1 MILSRISHAVRTQ
14 NWFAVALEFVIVIAG
29 VVIGFQVSAW
39 NEQRE
44 AVARAEVLTVR
55 LIEDMRAERWRVAGV
70 DAYNAQV
77 AANARRAVEALE
89 GRRTVGDETLVIE
102 AFRATQIYNF
112 ATIRATYD
120 ELVATGTINLI
131 ADPALI
137 AAATE
142 YYSVTSQEGGTL
154 DPDRPYRRAF
164 FELADQALFLSLA
177 DSCGESPDI
186 MIGDYAA
193 LPQFLDFPCEI
204 DGHDAEIAALAERL
218 RESDVISPLLRH
230 RAIEAAIESRNQ
242 RYWQDMFQRILDP
255 LEAAP

>member
-1 MILSRISHAVRTQ
+1 MILDNLTRAFKTQ
-14 NWFAVALEFVIVIAG
+14 NWLAVATEFVIVIAG

-55 LIEDMRAERWRVAGV
+55 LIEDLRAERWRVDGV
-70 DAYNAQV
+70 DFYNAQV
-77 AANARRAVEALE
+77 AANARRAIEALE
-89 GRRTVGDETLVIE
+89 GRRTVDDEMLVIE
-102 AFRATQIYNF
+102 AFRATQIYIF
-112 ATIRATYD
+112 PIIRPTYD
-120 ELVATGTINLI
+120 ELVATGTISLI

-137 AAATE
+137 AVATE
-142 YYSVTSQEGGTL
+142 YYSTAFEEIGTL

-193 LPQFLDFPCEI
+193 LPQILDFPCEI
-204 DGHDAEIAALAERL
+204 DGHDAAIAALAERL
-218 RESDVISPLLRH
+218 RESDVILPLLRH
-230 RAIEAAIESRNQ
+230 RAIEAAIESRSQ
-242 RYWQDMFQRILDP
+242 LYWQDMFMRVLGP
-255 LEAAP
+255 LEQAP